1 MTLRDIAVLNLRRRK
16 AKAAFVL
23 AGLVI
28 GVATMVALVGLAE
41 TLTHQINHKL
51 EKYGANILVTPRS
64 DQLAL
69 SYEGLNL
76 GGFVYEAKELR
87 QEDLAGI
94 HQIKNASNLA
104 AVGPLVLGA
113 ARVGGA
119 GGGQGDG
126 PPRQALLA
134 GFDLDASEV
143 LKPWWKV
150 EGQWPAAGE
159 VMPGAEAARLLG
171 LAAGGEVELN
181 GRRLAISGVLAPT
194 GSQDDGLIF
203 LNLEDAQELLDKRG
217 LVSMVEVAALCKDC
231 PVDEMVEQIA
241 AVLPG
246 AKVMAIQ
253 SVVKGRLE
261 TVRHF
266 HSFALGV
273 SALVAALGALVVL
286 VTMMASVKER
296 TGEIGVFR
304 AIGFRRAHVM
314 RVVLWEALL
323 LSLAA
328 GLLGYLAGFA
338 AGQAALPFFSE
349 GHGASLA
356 FNPLLLGGAL
366 AMALAA
372 GLGAS
377 LYPAWLAAR
386 LDPHQAL
393 RAL

>member
-94 HQIKNASNLA
+94 RQIKNSSNLA

-113 ARVGGA
+113 AKVGRPGA
-119 GGGQGDG
+119 EQAGQGGQGADQ
-126 PPRQALLA
+126 PRQALLA
-134 GFDLDASEV
+134 GVDLDASEV

-171 LAAGGEVELN
+171 LAAGGEVELD
-181 GRRLAISGVLAPT
+181 R
-194 GSQDDGLIF
+194 
-203 LNLEDAQELLDKRG
+203 K
-217 LVSMVEVAALCKDC
+217 
-231 PVDEMVEQIA
+231 
-241 AVLPG
+241 
-246 AKVMAIQ
+246 
-253 SVVKGRLE
+253 SVV
-261 TVRHF
+261 
-266 HSFALGV
+266 
-273 SALVAALGALVVL
+273 
-286 VTMMASVKER
+286 
-296 TGEIGVFR
+296 
-304 AIGFRRAHVM
+304 
-314 RVVLWEALL
+314 
-323 LSLAA
+323 
-328 GLLGYLAGFA
+328 
-338 AGQAALPFFSE
+338 
-349 GHGASLA
+349 
-356 FNPLLLGGAL
+356 
-366 AMALAA
+366 
-372 GLGAS
+372 
-377 LYPAWLAAR
+377 
-386 LDPHQAL
+386 
-393 RAL
+393 